1 MGSPLM
7 LCECSHPTPIAN
19 HTWQGS
25 PCSRS
30 AAGWRERASGC
41 CAPRDA
47 ARLWSRLARAVPA
60 LGGHTPGSYPGLS
73 PVASRSRWQSLF
85 DSSLG
90 MDALLLLLDLLAQSP
105 WAGKW
110 SVKVLLSVLILRGH
124 KIVRAIVAHINK
136 TLCACQA
143 KRKKIMKVLKEKLQ
157 YHLGLI
163 RQFLQGALLFFW
175 YVF

>member
-1 MGSPLM
+1 MVGIP
-7 LCECSHPTPIAN
+7 A
-19 HTWQGS
+19 
-25 PCSRS
+25 
-30 AAGWRERASGC
+30 AAGRGAVFAG
-41 CAPRDA
+41 ARDA
-47 ARLWSRLARAVPA
+47 ACLWSCLARAVLTLSA
-60 LGGHTPGSYPGLS
+60 HTWGSHPVSG
-73 PVASRSRWQSLF
+73 PVASRSPWQSLL

-136 TLCACQA
+136 TLCVCQA